1 MVQTATERALHAIA
15 TLDADRPFRP
25 WFLRIVANTAR
36 NHRRSRWRRHAAELR
51 LAARP
56 ADAEDPAVAVVEAG
70 RRRALVAALNR
81 LSVEDRLV
89 IALRHF
95 EQLTEREMADAL
107 DCAPGTVKSR
117 LFACDAPTAR
127 GAGTRRGRAVS
138 PVAAPWWDDD
148 TALADALAAIGRDLA
163 STRRQSMLAA
173 APCGTGSPRRR

>member
-1 MVQTATERALHAIA
+1 MRRAQQGDSEAVAALVARHRTSACRVATVVLGSSVDADDVVQTATERALHAIA
-15 TLDADRPFRP
+15 TLDVERPFRP

-56 ADAEDPAVAVVEAG
+56 ADAEDPAVTVVEAG

-117 LFACDAPTAR
+117 LSRATHRLREELVR
-127 GAGTRRGRAVS
+127 GGAE
-138 PVAAPWWDDD
+138 P
-148 TALADALAAIGRDLA
+148 
-163 STRRQSMLAA
+163 
-173 APCGTGSPRRR
+173 